1 MGRGRNNRSHNG
13 WHPQDEDNF
22 VENRYIYE
30 DDYEGYEDYEEPL
43 PRPRRVPGRTHP
55 DAPRSRPYRAVPPDR
70 SRRQPP
76 RRVRQITPVRKQ
88 RVWPTLLAGCIIGV
102 LLVVGV
108 LALLV
113 ILGINSIQNGGHLSG
128 LPGLP
133 STKPFKQ
140 TITQDTGAG
149 PFTSI
154 QVCDKIGNVNLRVDP
169 TATTTRVTALK
180 TVQATDETAAASL
193 FKQVTVE
200 VQPPT
205 ASSKALSCSNLQST
219 PTATGNATTGNANNV
234 LLINVTL
241 PKPVDNQVDL
251 TVTLPAAAI
260 QTTDHPSLAVDIEA
274 TKGDVTVAG
283 ISGVLK
289 LHNVAGNINVTHAI
303 MADGSQLE
311 TGQGNVNFDGFL
323 FMPADAQ
330 ASARYMLR
338 NESGTIT
345 ATLPANT
352 NVTLDANTNV
362 GAIHSDFPIPV
373 TNNGGPVNYHG
384 PLNPSAGSTSLA
396 TLVLD
401 VSTGDVYIKKAKQV
415 TS

>member
-1 MGRGRNNRSHNG
+1 MGRGRNNHSHNG

-30 DDYEGYEDYEEPL
+30 DDYEDYEDYEEPL
-43 PRPRRVPGRTHP
+43 PRPRRVPGRTYP
-55 DAPRSRPYRAVPPDR
+55 DAPRSRPYRDAPPSR
-70 SRRQPP
+70 PRRQPP
-76 RRVRQITPVRKQ
+76 RRVRQITPVRKH
-88 RVWPTLLAGCIIGV
+88 RVWPSLLAGCIIGV
-102 LLVVGV
+102 LLVVGA

-113 ILGINSIQNGGHLSG
+113 LLGINSLQNDGHLSG

-133 STKPFKQ
+133 TTKPFKQ
-140 TITQDTGAG
+140 TITQDAGAG
-149 PFTSI
+149 PFSSI
-154 QVCDKIGNVNLRVDP
+154 QVCDKIGNVNLQVDP
-169 TATTTRVTALK
+169 TATTTKVTALK
-180 TVQATDETAAASL
+180 TVQATDDTAATSL
-193 FKQVTVE
+193 LKQVTVE

-205 ASSKALSCSNLQST
+205 TISKALSCSTSQPT
-219 PTATGNATTGNANNV
+219 PTTAGSTNNA

-241 PKPVDNQVDL
+241 PKPADNQVDL
-251 TVTLPAAAI
+251 TVTIPAAAI

-283 ISGVLK
+283 ISGILK
-289 LHNVAGNINVTHAI
+289 LHDVSGNINVTHAI
-303 MADGSQLE
+303 IADGSQLE

-352 NVTLDANTNV
+352 NVTLDANTNI

-384 PLNPSAGSTSLA
+384 PLNPSAGSTPLA

-401 VSTGDVYIKKAKQV
+401 VSTGDVHIKKAKQV